1 MFDASPN
8 IANADFSPL
17 RLHFILSIL
26 FNMKIGV
33 AFLWTAI
40 AISCVSATPGYSGGD
55 FAAGWTAT
63 QEPQVFH
70 KGHLYDYIDGGAE
83 MYEEFGVVQLT
94 VHQYRK
100 AQDELELLVYEM
112 ESPEAA
118 VGIYLMQVGTE
129 RPIAGIK
136 ARNSGSMSQISAVRG
151 TVCIQITSFSGS
163 PDMQSP
169 IIDLANWALD
179 SVPDGK
185 PVSLFSLLPRDSL
198 ILGSERI
205 FRGPLGLNQVLRIFN
220 GNPLGLGGTVW
231 GVGANYRMGKG
242 VLETR
247 LTVVYPNSRAARI
260 ALRHLGKAVDPS
272 YSLASASADEL
283 NFGSEQTNRFTARID
298 NRRLILRHL
307 SKHNGGK

>member
-1 MFDASPN
+1 
-8 IANADFSPL
+8 L

-26 FNMKIGV
+26 FDMKIGV

-40 AISCVSATPGYSGGD
+40 AISCVLATPGYSGGD

-63 QEPQVFH
+63 QEPQVFN

-94 VHQYRK
+94 VHQYCK

-118 VGIYLMQVGTE
+118 LGIYLMQAGTE

-151 TVCIQITSFSGS
+151 KVYIQITSLSGS
-163 PDMQSP
+163 PNEQSP
-169 IIDLANWALD
+169 MTDLANWALD

-205 FRGPLGLNQVLRIFN
+205 VHGPLGLNQLVRIFN
-220 GNPLGLGGTVW
+220 GNPLGLGGRVW
-231 GVGANYRMGKG
+231 GVGAKYRCGKDVMGVRLIVEYSDERTARTALRNLEKG
-242 VLETR
+242 VD
-247 LTVVYPNSRAARI
+247 S
-260 ALRHLGKAVDPS
+260 S
-272 YSLASASADEL
+272 YSLVSTLADQVEFKSAQGDTLSARVEHND
-283 NFGSEQTNRFTARID
+283 
-298 NRRLILRHL
+298 LILRHT
-307 SKHNGGK
+307 SVYISNK